1 MYWIKKSYAILYV
14 VVKALK
20 EVQCTINI
28 CTSIFLLVLPL
39 PGCNVCKIIF
49 VLLAIFYIT
58 YKWVVIEPCSFS
70 WQKEEFRYQS
80 CLPRRR
86 HKSNLL
92 ILCNEGHQDLR
103 GVKENQLL
111 SKWSHSQFG
120 FIGLDEQLK
129 RNPPAEGSNIDQCF
143 TIWRYFQTM

>member
-1 MYWIKKSYAILYV
+1 MHWIKKSYAILV
-14 VVKALK
+14 EVAKALK
-20 EVQCTINI
+20 AVQCTIN
-28 CTSIFLLVLPL
+28 VLQFSSF
-39 PGCNVCKIIF
+39 CFISTQCKVCKIFF

-103 GVKENQLL
+103 EVNENQL
-111 SKWSHSQFG
+111 
-120 FIGLDEQLK
+120 
-129 RNPPAEGSNIDQCF
+129 
-143 TIWRYFQTM
+143 